1 MIRKVPAIVQT
12 LLVTIAAEDLEH
24 TITHPAE
31 SGISVYSIV
40 GGESKLST
48 GHVGRCCWKLIGTDW
63 MPPST
68 QMYF

>member
-31 SGISVYSIV
+31 STEI
-40 GGESKLST
+40 
-48 GHVGRCCWKLIGTDW
+48 
-63 MPPST
+63 
-68 QMYF
+68 Q